1 MKKIRFLDISL
12 ENEIKQYELK
22 LLRGAIVAMAG
33 KEHILFH
40 NHKGN
45 DLVYSY
51 PLIQYKT
58 IYKKPHIICINEGVD
73 EIHHFFE
80 KKQEGVF
87 LGERPYEIKVGAINL
102 NQFTMQVWDKA
113 FYYRLYNWL
122 PLNQK
127 NYGIYHS
134 LDDEQEKKN
143 LLQKTLT
150 GNILSLGKGIGWEID
165 KPIITQ
171 ITELENIKLVSV
183 KNIKREAFT
192 VKFKSNVFLPN
203 HIGLGKNASLGFG
216 VVSELSNK
224 NANRL
229 Q

>member
-1 MKKIRFLDISL
+1 MKKIRYLDISF
-12 ENEIKQYELK
+12 EYEIKPYELK

-33 KEHILFH
+33 IEHILFH

-45 DLVYSY
+45 DLIYSY

-58 IYKKPHIICINEGVD
+58 IFNKPHIICIDQGVD

-87 LGERPYEIKVGAINL
+87 LGERAYELKVANINL
-102 NQFTMQVWDKA
+102 NQFTMQIWDKA
-113 FYYRLYNWL
+113 FHYRLFNWL

-127 NYGIYHS
+127 NYDLYHS
-134 LDDEQEKKN
+134 YEDEQKKKN

-150 GNILSLGKGIGWEID
+150 GNILSMGKGIGWEID

-171 ITELENIKLVSV
+171 ITDIEDVKMIKVKSV
-183 KNIKREAFT
+183 KREAFT
-192 VKFKSNVFLPN
+192 ISFKSNVFLPN

-216 VVSELSNK
+216 IVNE
-224 NANRL
+224 NRKR
-229 Q
+229 